1 MIAPKRR
8 IARLIGLINRIED
21 WILISMLAVMVLLAV
36 AQIVYRNMGGGSVI
50 WIDPL
55 LRMLVLWVALSGA
68 VIASRNDN
76 HIRIDFFA
84 KYISGKYY
92 IHIKRLV
99 HFYCALVCAVVAW
112 YAVGFVKMDYEFGT
126 EAFAGVPAWITELII
141 PIAFGMM
148 ALRYFLLFLSPP
160 RSHNR

>member
-1 MIAPKRR
+1 MYKRR
-8 IARLIGLINRIED
+8 IVRLIRVIDRLED
-21 WILISMLAVMVLLAV
+21 WLLVSMLAAMVVLAV
-36 AQIVYRNMGGGSVI
+36 TQIVYRNIAGGGVA

-68 VIASRNDN
+68 VIASRTDN

-84 KYISGKYY
+84 RYISGQYY
-92 IHIKRLV
+92 IYIKRIV
-99 HFYCALVCAVVAW
+99 HAYCVIICAVIAW
-112 YAVGFVKMDYEFGT
+112 YSVSFVRMDYEYGT

-148 ALRYFLLFLSPP
+148 AFRYFLLFLSPP
-160 RSHNR
+160 RSKNR

>member
-1 MIAPKRR
+1 MNKRH
-8 IARLIGLINRIED
+8 IVRLIKAVNKIED
-21 WILISMLAVMVLLAV
+21 WLLISMLATMVILAV
-36 AQIVYRNMGGGSVI
+36 TQIVYRNFSGGGVA

-68 VIASRNDN
+68 VIASRTDN

-92 IHIKRLV
+92 IYIKRVV
-99 HFYCALVCAVVAW
+99 HAYCVVICVVIAW
-112 YAVGFVKMDYEFGT
+112 YSIKFVQMDYEYET
-126 EAFAGVPAWITELII
+126 VAFAGIPAWITELII
-141 PIAFGMM
+141 PVAFGLM

-160 RSHNR
+160 RSDKR

>member
-1 MIAPKRR
+1 MNKRH
-8 IARLIGLINRIED
+8 IVRLIKAVNKIED
-21 WILISMLAVMVLLAV
+21 WLLISMLATMVILAV
-36 AQIVYRNMGGGSVI
+36 TQIVYRNFSGGGVA

-68 VIASRNDN
+68 VIASRTDN

-92 IHIKRLV
+92 FYIKRVV
-99 HFYCALVCAVVAW
+99 HAYCVVICAVIAW
-112 YAVGFVKMDYEFGT
+112 YSIKFVQMDYEYET
-126 EAFAGVPAWITELII
+126 VAFAGVPAWITELII
-141 PIAFGMM
+141 PVAFGLM

-160 RSHNR
+160 RSDKR